1 MKGGILK
8 HSDAIKFITAGNAT
22 VTFLNTKTNNRFTY
36 KIKRSKT
43 SKEDNSIFFV
53 KVLTNPD
60 LYQFVGSIFKNKFKH
75 SQKSKISAEAQSVVV
90 FQYVFGKLM
99 EGQLDSCVE
108 IWHEGHCGRCG
119 RQLTVPESI
128 ENGIGPE
135 CMKMMNSKAEI
146 RNRKIEK
153 ILKS

>member
-8 HSDAIKFITAGNAT
+8 HSDAIKFIMAGNAT

-36 KIKRSKT
+36 KIKLSKS
-43 SKEDNSIFFV
+43 SKEDNPLFFV

-60 LYQFVGSIFKNKFKH
+60 VYQFIGSIFKNKFKH
-75 SQKSKISAEAQSVVV
+75 SQKSKISEESQSIAV
-90 FQYVFGKLM
+90 FKYVFTKLM
-99 EGQLDSCVE
+99 ESKLDSFIE

-135 CMKMMNSKAEI
+135 CMKMMNSKAGI
-146 RNRKIEK
+146 RNRRIEK
-153 ILKS
+153 ILKP